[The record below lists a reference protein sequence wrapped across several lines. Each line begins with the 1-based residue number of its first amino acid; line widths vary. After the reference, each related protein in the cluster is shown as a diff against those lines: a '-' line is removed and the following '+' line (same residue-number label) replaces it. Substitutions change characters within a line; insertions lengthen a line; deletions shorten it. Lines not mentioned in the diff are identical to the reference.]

1 MNFKSINILTS
12 SRVENDRKDFNQ
24 KIFRTKINLNSKNL
38 LIIFE
43 NHATTWLLV
52 HAILFFCY
60 FSHFIVLVYICSCLF
75 IIFLSFLDNAFYRI
89 HEN

>member
-1 MNFKSINILTS
+1 MNLKSINILTS

-24 KIFRTKINLNSKNL
+24 KISRTKINVNSKNL

-52 HAILFFCY
+52 HAILFF
-60 FSHFIVLVYICSCLF
+60 FVILVILLF
-75 IIFLSFLDNAFYRI
+75 
-89 HEN
+89 

>member
-1 MNFKSINILTS
+1 MQTS

-24 KIFRTKINLNSKNL
+24 KIFRTKINLDSKIL

-75 IIFLSFLDNAFYRI
+75 IKFLSFLKNAFYRI

>member
-1 MNFKSINILTS
+1 MNLKSINILTS

-24 KIFRTKINLNSKNL
+24 KIFRTKINLKSKNL

-52 HAILFFCY
+52 HAILFFGY

-75 IIFLSFLDNAFYRI
+75 IIFLSFLNNAFYRI